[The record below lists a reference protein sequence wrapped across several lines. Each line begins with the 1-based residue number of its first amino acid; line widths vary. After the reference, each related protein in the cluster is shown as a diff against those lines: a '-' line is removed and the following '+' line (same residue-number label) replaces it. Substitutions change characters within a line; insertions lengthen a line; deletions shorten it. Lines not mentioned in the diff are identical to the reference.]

1 MKLKII
7 VGLFAILL
15 LGGTV
20 TPAISQ
26 TAPVTGIVINEVE
39 INPPGNDAS
48 SPIEWIELFNPTD
61 TFVDISG
68 WQISTSSSRDTF
80 KIPQG
85 TIISPGEFLLF
96 FYTHAWFTDVSQAV
110 QLLDEQGNVIDET
123 PPLTDVFDD
132 TSSWQRRTDG
142 LDTDSSGDWIN
153 KFSTPG
159 KTISREARVE
169 QQLSDLAVSISADKD
184 AYLFGEYAKITG
196 QVSKIVYIRQPTFV
210 TDTINMKITGPDGY
224 SNDLTLFPDYNLK
237 FRTILKLDYVLEI
250 NAGLYNVSV
259 EYGGVTASTQFT
271 VGNEVP
277 EIQQRLIGLLSITTD
292 ETEYIPDQRITMTG
306 HSTDIIPFESL
317 KYTVRD
323 RSGAIEIEGSLFPNQ
338 AELDRYKNTNR
349 FTKGGTRLL
358 NPDSQFILRGFI
370 DSINPVYGTY
380 KITAEYG
387 EHKAETTFDLVE
399 DLKED
404 KIITLLTDKQ
414 AYGLGDTVTISGRL
428 NNYYVPTLDLEILQT
443 DDRSLQGSRGQTQS
457 SIAFKKLDGVRLEGD
472 STFEYQYKIPLST
485 NALGDWRVL
494 VKKDIGTAITF
505 FTVVENPEEWVPK
518 TTEPFF
524 VTTDKDVY
532 DIEETIQITGRIND
546 IQYLTDFS
554 SKVVKIEIQTEDGL
568 SIINPTHK
576 PSGNKPLGSLFTK
589 TAIPDPS
596 GNYWAFEPLYRTKYA
611 AGNYIIKAIY
621 DLPSVSKG
629 ARVGASIG
637 GTFTD
642 TVKFTIRD
650 TLYESGIDVKLDKLI
665 YGLGEEV
672 HLTGTYPLTAQG
684 TGIQIKLTQPDGVT
698 REFGKLVDDGR
709 FSWSWQIP
717 KVERT
722 SVISPTNDRTPLVST
737 TALGS
742 NYGVY
747 LLNVGTNTGNLN
759 LSFKVSPNPEEDFLS
774 LEPITVSTEKPV
786 YQAAEKLQ
794 VRGTAQKVQQGNTD
808 GLVVPYRVEIF
819 VESTDFPIKRFK
831 SVDAFLDNG
840 GNFKASADLP
850 PTVFQDGIYKVTA
863 IYQGH
868 RAQNTFEIE
877 NQFFI
882 EEEQEFKR
890 TTPIML
896 ISTDKEEYERGE
908 TVAITT
914 RPNKNIWLETIRV
927 ALMSEESTKINCGS
941 FVCGPKNAATTLRP
955 DERTASYYHEEKIPN
970 LGRASG
976 DTPLGTERKGIF
988 IDGKIPDKETY
999 FAAVEAEFGVFTKP
1013 ITVWNI
1019 PKPISEAPPERFT
1032 EKFNRITESHI
1043 DIDLEDEKII
1053 QGDDFHPRVIQG
1065 SLFTPN
1071 RGQESEVN
1079 MRVTTQSGVCLIGPE
1094 PECTVRE
1101 STRAPGV
1108 LYQAVTADGN
1118 EYKVRYNGHE
1128 AKLEKFTIL
1137 PVDPEGF
1144 LEDLDLDVDILK
1156 EDQSSNFYYKA
1167 TYVDDD

>member
-7 VGLFAILL
+7 VGIFAFLL

-39 INPPGNDAS
+39 INPHGNDVS

-96 FYTHAWFTDVSQAV
+96 FYTHAWFTDVSQVV
-110 QLLDEQGNVIDET
+110 QLLDEHGNVIDET

-142 LDTDSSGDWIN
+142 LDTDSPGDWIN

-169 QQLSDLAVSISADKD
+169 QQLSELGISVSSTKD
-184 AYLFGEYAKITG
+184 AYLFGETARISG
-196 QVSKIVYIRQPTFV
+196 QVSKIAYIRQPTFV
-210 TDTINMKITGPDGY
+210 TAEINMKITGPNGY
-224 SNDLTLFPDYNLK
+224 SNDLTLFPDYNLN
-237 FRTILKLDYVLEI
+237 FRTTLKLDYVLDI

-259 EYGGVTASTQFT
+259 EYAGATASTQFT

-277 EIQQRLIGLLSITTD
+277 EVQQRLIGFLSISTD
-292 ETEYIPDQRITMTG
+292 ELEYIPDQRITMTG
-306 HSTDIIPFESL
+306 HSTAIIPFESL
-317 KYTVRD
+317 EYTIRD
-323 RSGAIEIEGSLFPNQ
+323 RSGAIEGQGSLFPNPD
-338 AELDRYKNTNR
+338 EIERYMKTNR

-358 NPDSQFILRGFI
+358 DPGSQFVLRGFV

-380 KITAEYG
+380 TITAQYG
-387 EHKAETTFDLVE
+387 EYKAETTFELVE

-404 KIITLLTDKQ
+404 KIISLFTDKT

-428 NNYYVPTLDLEILQT
+428 NNFYVPALDLEILQT

-457 SIAFKKLDGVRLEGD
+457 SVTFKKLDGVTLEGD
-472 STFEYQYKIPLST
+472 STFEYRYKIPVSS

-494 VKKDIGTAITF
+494 VTKDVGTALTY
-505 FTVVENPEEWVPK
+505 FTVVENPEEWVPV

-532 DIEETIQITGRIND
+532 DIEETILITGRINE
-546 IQYLTDFS
+546 IEHQTDFS

-568 SIINPTHK
+568 SIVNPTHK

-589 TAIPDPS
+589 TAIPDAS

-611 AGNYIIKAIY
+611 PGNYIIKATY
-621 DLPSVSKG
+621 DDPSVSKG

-650 TLYESGIDVKLDKLI
+650 TLYESGINVELDKLI

-684 TGIQIKLTQPDGVT
+684 TGIKIKLTQPDGIQ

-717 KVERT
+717 NFERT
-722 SVISPTNDRTPLVST
+722 SSISPTNDRAPLVST

-747 LLNVGTNTGNLN
+747 LLKVGTDSGWLD
-759 LSFKVSPNPEEDFLS
+759 LSFKVSPNPDEDFIS

-786 YQAAEKLQ
+786 YQVAEKLK
-794 VRGTAQKVQQGNTD
+794 VTGTALKVQQGNTD
-808 GLVVPYRVEIF
+808 GLVIPYRVEIF
-819 VESTDFPIKRFK
+819 VESTDFPIKRYK

-840 GNFKASADLP
+840 GNFKAEADLP
-850 PTVFQDGIYKVTA
+850 PTVFQAGTYQVSA

-882 EEEQEFKR
+882 DEDKEAIR
-890 TTPIML
+890 VTPIML
-896 ISTDKEEYERGE
+896 IHTDKEEYERGE

-927 ALMSEESTKINCGS
+927 ALISEESRKINCGS
-941 FVCGPKNAATTLRP
+941 FVCGAGVFPTVLRP
-955 DERTASYYHEEKIPN
+955 DERTASYYLEAKIPK
-970 LGRASG
+970 LGLSAS
-976 DTPLGTERKGIF
+976 TEFVGTKTNPRE
-988 IDGKIPDKETY
+988 IPDKETY

-1032 EKFNRITESHI
+1032 EKFNRITDSHI
-1043 DIDLEDEKII
+1043 DIDFEAEKII

-1144 LEDLDLDVDILK
+1144 LQELNFDVDILK
-1156 EDQSSNFYYKA
+1156 EDQSSNFYYKV
-1167 TYVDDD
+1167 TFVDDD